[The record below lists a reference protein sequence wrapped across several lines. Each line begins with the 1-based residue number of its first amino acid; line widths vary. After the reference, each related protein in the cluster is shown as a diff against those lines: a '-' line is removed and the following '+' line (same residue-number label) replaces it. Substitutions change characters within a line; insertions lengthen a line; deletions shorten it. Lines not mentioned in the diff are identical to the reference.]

1 VHGRATA
8 SVRSNAGQWWRCP
21 ADAGSSAMAVRSC
34 DRTCNAR
41 ANRTSRVRRPS
52 DPPRSLTVSALSV
65 QGASCSAAGRVVCR
79 TMPPVNPHEDVW
91 KHLLERKGLSSV
103 ASVLEEYGLSCE
115 ADVSRLD
122 ETDLGALSSKLK
134 QLQNNLLR
142 KWVRG
147 LTTGGDCGTIL
158 SSTPTPSETPSSS
171 LLASAVSSTVT
182 QTASDKVENTSRGK
196 DKQKESEGEDKGEG
210 EDAEEEE
217 EQEVQ
222 EEEEEEDDEE
232 DMHDEEGQGVTVIG
246 EESELDG
253 KDGKRATDEASGA
266 PAAKKSKPSTLSAEE
281 QVFVA
286 NFKPVVSKLAVKE
299 RKFSVRYVKG
309 KKSTKKQGARVTD
322 VNPGTLAKRP
332 EWATQFQWQTSTA

>member
-1 VHGRATA
+1 
-8 SVRSNAGQWWRCP
+8 
-21 ADAGSSAMAVRSC
+21 
-34 DRTCNAR
+34 
-41 ANRTSRVRRPS
+41 
-52 DPPRSLTVSALSV
+52 
-65 QGASCSAAGRVVCR
+65 
-79 TMPPVNPHEDVW
+79 MPPVNPHEDVW

-122 ETDLGALSSKLK
+122 ETDLGVLSSKLK

-182 QTASDKVENTSRGK
+182 QTASDKVENASRGK